1 MRKSSK
7 VEATKMYSALW
18 SNPFY
23 NSSDIDANR
32 PMNFCV
38 EVSLKEDQLLRGR
51 KELVVDFLRYVLQH
65 VGSCDIKVHSCAFR
79 AGLLGARIGE

>member
-1 MRKSSK
+1 
-7 VEATKMYSALW
+7 MYSTLR
-18 SNPFY
+18 SNPFCI
-23 NSSDIDANR
+23 SSDMHANR
-32 PMNFCV
+32 PMSFCI
-38 EVSLKEDQLLRGR
+38 EVGLKEDQLLRGR